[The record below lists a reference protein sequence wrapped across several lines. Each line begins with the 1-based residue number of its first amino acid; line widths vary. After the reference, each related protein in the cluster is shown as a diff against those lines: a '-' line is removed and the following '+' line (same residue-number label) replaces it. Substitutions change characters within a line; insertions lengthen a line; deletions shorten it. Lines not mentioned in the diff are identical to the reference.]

1 MGRQA
6 ARRIFIQALPLLLA
20 LSCALSPVPDKTA
33 PDYSLLKR
41 EELASWADTD
51 PEASLEALSLISL
64 SGIPGFGMDQGSMGN
79 IASSAAS
86 KLSARLEAEIKAG
99 DWKGSDKTLSSLRAV
114 KAFRNPAFSE
124 AVRAASALDLD
135 KAALDIHMG
144 RAGDLFRS
152 GLYAPAAAHLHKAL
166 DILETGLAEG
176 RKADSASGGTRSGV
190 LPVPEYDM
198 LAEWFGRASSGG
210 DSETANRILSMLS
223 QTGAA
228 KLRGSWDP
236 RVKNIGEKAAGVV
249 TVYVD
254 KGLRM
259 ENGVGY
265 PDRVL
270 GTAFQVD
277 AKGYYLTNYHVVS
290 SEVDPKYNGYSR
302 LSIRPSS
309 NPSARIPAKVVGWDE
324 DLDLALLKSQE
335 ISSHTFYPFLR
346 GKTAKGQRIYAV
358 GSPVGLENSV
368 TAGIVSATG
377 RRILPRGEAIQID
390 APVNP
395 GSSGGPLLDEEGN
408 LAGVIFAGLPG
419 FQGLN
424 FALPVEWVLGLYPA
438 LFEGGKVQSSWLGAG
453 IAKNLDSSMDIS
465 YVFAGKRG
473 LKAGDRLISLDG
485 TGFTEI
491 QEAQMLIAS
500 KPVGSLCA
508 VEIERGGE
516 RAVILVR
523 TEAVPHMP
531 FKKAPLLDAP
541 EMLLGGATGMLLEHV
556 SGPRGSG
563 GTYKV
568 MKTWPGMPADES
580 GIGPADLVKFRHFAM
595 DSRADTI
602 YFDVSVKSLNSGYL
616 ERTMRMNLSLE
627 MNNLL

>member
-1 MGRQA
+1 
-6 ARRIFIQALPLLLA
+6 
-20 LSCALSPVPDKTA
+20 
-33 PDYSLLKR
+33 
-41 EELASWADTD
+41 
-51 PEASLEALSLISL
+51 
-64 SGIPGFGMDQGSMGN
+64 
-79 IASSAAS
+79 
-86 KLSARLEAEIKAG
+86 
-99 DWKGSDKTLSSLRAV
+99 
-114 KAFRNPAFSE
+114 
-124 AVRAASALDLD
+124 
-135 KAALDIHMG
+135 
-144 RAGDLFRS
+144 
-152 GLYAPAAAHLHKAL
+152 
-166 DILETGLAEG
+166 
-176 RKADSASGGTRSGV
+176 
-190 LPVPEYDM
+190 
-198 LAEWFGRASSGG
+198 
-210 DSETANRILSMLS
+210 MLS

-249 TVYVD
+249 TVYVS

-424 FALPVEWVLGLYPA
+424 FALPVEWVLGLYPV
-438 LFEGGKVQSSWLGAG
+438 LFEGGKVQASWLGAG
-453 IAKNLDSSMDIS
+453 IAKNLVPDITIRDPGIRHGS
-465 YVFAGKRG
+465 GEHGEHRFLRRLEALG
-473 LKAGDRLISLDG
+473 KAGSGDQGRRLEGIGQDPLFSQG
-485 TGFTEI
+485 SQGF
-491 QEAQMLIAS
+491 
-500 KPVGSLCA
+500 
-508 VEIERGGE
+508 
-516 RAVILVR
+516 
-523 TEAVPHMP
+523 
-531 FKKAPLLDAP
+531 P
-541 EMLLGGATGMLLEHV
+541 E
-556 SGPRGSG
+556 SGLFGG
-563 GTYKV
+563 GT
-568 MKTWPGMPADES
+568 
-580 GIGPADLVKFRHFAM
+580 
-595 DSRADTI
+595 SR
-602 YFDVSVKSLNSGYL
+602 VRLGS
-616 ERTMRMNLSLE
+616 R
-627 MNNLL
+627 